1 LFPGQDCAAV
11 YGLLKRTE
19 EAGSREILTVA
30 AQDEFVF
37 PTRRFPVEE
46 I

>member
-1 LFPGQDCAAV
+1 MGEAAASL
-11 YGLLKRTE
+11 YGLLKRTAQ
-19 EAGSREILTVA
+19 AGSREILTVA
-30 AQDEFVF
+30 AQEEFVS